1 MFYDLKTRFKSLKP
15 FIQWRVC
22 VLVERATS
30 ISSKKKSWVS
40 NEGSRD
46 SPAPQLKTL
55 LEEEIKFIE
64 SRSRSEI
71 KMSDLD
77 LKEI

>member
-1 MFYDLKTRFKSLKP
+1 MITRYPQLNLNRLNFL
-15 FIQWRVC
+15 
-22 VLVERATS
+22 E
-30 ISSKKKSWVS
+30 KKNSRVS

>member
-1 MFYDLKTRFKSLKP
+1 MITRYPQLNLNRLNFLEKN
-15 FIQWRVC
+15 
-22 VLVERATS
+22 
-30 ISSKKKSWVS
+30 SWVS
-40 NEGSRD
+40 NEGSGD